1 MFFIIFLYMT
11 TIEKHIVKFID
22 DKFGFPYLH
31 YSREE
36 QTWTNEFFLF
46 DIKASTM
53 FISDVVRYELYKK
66 FGKDYI
72 DQVLLK
78 VINYWFNKTYKL
90 EVKEVE

>member
-1 MFFIIFLYMT
+1 MT
-11 TIEKHIVKFID
+11 TIEKHIVKYID

-46 DIKASTM
+46 DIKTGVM
-53 FISDVVRYELYKK
+53 YVSDITRNELYKK
-66 FGKDYI
+66 FGKGYI
-72 DQVLLK
+72 DNVLSTVVSAWLK
-78 VINYWFNKTYKL
+78 KIYNL

>member
-1 MFFIIFLYMT
+1 MT

-46 DIKASTM
+46 DIKTSAM

-66 FGKDYI
+66 FGKGYI

-78 VINYWFNKTYKL
+78 VVNYWFNKTYKL

>member
-1 MFFIIFLYMT
+1 MT

-36 QTWTNEFFLF
+36 QTWTNEFFWF
-46 DIKASTM
+46 DIKTGTM
-53 FISDVVRYELYKK
+53 FISNVVRYELNKK
-66 FGKDYI
+66 FGKGYI
-72 DQVLLK
+72 EKVLLK

-90 EVKEVE
+90 EVKGIE